1 MHRSLQAKH
10 SRKKK
15 TAEAQLL
22 TLNQGHAKT
31 SAGTQEYSAQA
42 TTKKLGAPEIDRRK
56 KKKNNHS
63 TQYGNQPEVLHCPP
77 SYHNRNRDIYGER
90 ERDFFFHI

>member
-56 KKKNNHS
+56 KKQSFN
-63 TQYGNQPEVLHCPP
+63 TVWQPTGGASLPTEL
-77 SYHNRNRDIYGER
+77 SQ
-90 ERDFFFHI
+90 